1 MEQLAAILLL
11 IGCSDD
17 LGTCRQVPA
26 PEPIYSS
33 MIDCEAT
40 LPDAVG
46 RQVDN
51 FPQILAQC
59 LPANDPEASRVAWNI
74 SPEGHLLASV
84 ETKPE
89 YLAQLGDGTV
99 LPQN

>member
-1 MEQLAAILLL
+1 MDQLAAILLI

-17 LGTCRQVPA
+17 LGTCRQVPVA
-26 PEPIYSS
+26 EPVHASV
-33 MIDCEAT
+33 MECEAR
-40 LPDAVG
+40 LPDAMADQIG
-46 RQVDN
+46 D

-59 LPANDPEASRVAWNI
+59 LPANDPQAVRVEWNV

-89 YLAQLGDGTV
+89 YLAQLNDAAAQ
-99 LPQN
+99 PQN